1 MLGKEIQ
8 IMNNIL
14 IVSELRSYFTISLE
28 DQLQN
33 AGFHV
38 LSYGADISK
47 MNMIQ
52 SQINGILIYADETL
66 LKNKQVFIYVRDRAL
81 EENIPIFVIG
91 DSNEI
96 ATIRS
101 LISRNFIKKEFT
113 RPIDIKNVVSE
124 MEEYIEL
131 FGNDKKKKILVVD
144 DSGAMLR
151 NVKGWL
157 EESYQVI
164 LANSGAMAI
173 KYLSTNK
180 PDLVLLDYEMPVI
193 NGKQVLE
200 MIRTERDFSDIPV
213 IFLTGK
219 NDRESILKLVKSA
232 IEYANLVVYEKSK
245 ESQDLENMGTTIDIC
260 LIIGNKV
267 YIGHVGDSRVYR
279 KRRDF
284 FRKLTTD
291 HSYVQKLVSDGTIT
305 KEEAY
310 NHPKKNMLIKAL
322 GCSSYV
328 EPDVMVK
335 GFLKDDVLLMCSDG
349 LTNMLKD
356 EKIVDMSKRVWY
368 IIRV

>member
-1 MLGKEIQ
+1 
-8 IMNNIL
+8 MNNIL

-33 AGFHV
+33 AGFRV

-219 NDRESILKLVKSA
+219 NDRESITQVMALKPEGYILKTTKPDQIVKM
-232 IEYANLVVYEKSK
+232 IDEFFEK
-245 ESQDLENMGTTIDIC
+245 Q
-260 LIIGNKV
+260 KV
-267 YIGHVGDSRVYR
+267 
-279 KRRDF
+279 
-284 FRKLTTD
+284 L
-291 HSYVQKLVSDGTIT
+291 Q
-305 KEEAY
+305 
-310 NHPKKNMLIKAL
+310 
-322 GCSSYV
+322 
-328 EPDVMVK
+328 
-335 GFLKDDVLLMCSDG
+335 
-349 LTNMLKD
+349 
-356 EKIVDMSKRVWY
+356 
-368 IIRV
+368 